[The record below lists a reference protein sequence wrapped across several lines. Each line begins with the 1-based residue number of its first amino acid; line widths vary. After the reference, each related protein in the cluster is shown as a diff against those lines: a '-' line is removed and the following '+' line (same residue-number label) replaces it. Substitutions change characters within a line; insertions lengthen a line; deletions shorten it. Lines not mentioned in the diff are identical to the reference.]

1 MADTEANRNI
11 ERTGTLKSL
20 TSILKVNEPHDFVA
34 YLDNQGTRIQLTN
47 NVVPLLSVV
56 VGLILVFRNST
67 SYDRWAEGRR
77 DFGTMTSAIRNL
89 SRNVWISV
97 NLPEKEEDALKYMRS
112 ISAQSQSQH
121 PTSSSTAQHIASARN
136 LWIADHLRNEKIRF
150 MKLLV
155 AFAIATKHHL
165 RNEPGLDYEDYIGLL
180 PPELYRDGSSGW
192 ESTTAA
198 NPDHSFTYSPT
209 QAKPRPNALRQPTPS
224 TPLLSDSQRT
234 VEFHAYPERQAM
246 PIPLVISHEISRAIY
261 RFMHFGCLSAV
272 GPAMHNGMHQL
283 LQSMVEQLTSME
295 RVNNTPIPARFVLA
309 VLIGNIANKWPVVGL
324 F

>member
-20 TSILKVNEPHDFVA
+20 TSILKPPKIKIKRKHLARYSWLPDVFRYDGSIIKNIAGPVFTVTIFASFVA

-112 ISAQSQSQH
+112 ISTQSQSQH

-155 AFAIATKHHL
+155 AFAIATK
-165 RNEPGLDYEDYIGLL
+165 
-180 PPELYRDGSSGW
+180 
-192 ESTTAA
+192 
-198 NPDHSFTYSPT
+198 
-209 QAKPRPNALRQPTPS
+209 
-224 TPLLSDSQRT
+224 
-234 VEFHAYPERQAM
+234 
-246 PIPLVISHEISRAIY
+246 
-261 RFMHFGCLSAV
+261 
-272 GPAMHNGMHQL
+272 
-283 LQSMVEQLTSME
+283 
-295 RVNNTPIPARFVLA
+295 
-309 VLIGNIANKWPVVGL
+309 
-324 F
+324 